1 MLPAYYGLLRL
12 CCQQSRALTRQ
23 LAGHQNLQWA
33 FKNITPHPTQY
44 NLAVDELFKLMALFV
59 AKYPDSTQT
68 ELDQI
73 CVFRRQTLSAYL
85 NGLDARVSWNTLVS
99 ALRILVENEEDRLF
113 FVSNGG
119 LTMCFEALLTLH
131 SMYHEATACNVTED
145 LQDLLR
151 EIVRL
156 VQALRQS
163 CREQKKKYPPSGYF
177 KGLPE
182 VIRRLTT
189 LLNTFVPPEKRKLTL
204 DVLKVSCVN
213 LQMKSLT
220 KCFYTYR
227 NLCDAFQRK
236 PLEF

>member
-1 MLPAYYGLLRL
+1 
-12 CCQQSRALTRQ
+12 
-23 LAGHQNLQWA
+23 
-33 FKNITPHPTQY
+33 
-44 NLAVDELFKLMALFV
+44 MALFV
-59 AKYPDSTQT
+59 AKYPDSTQA

-85 NGLDARVSWNTLVS
+85 SGLDARVSWNTLVS

-156 VQALRQS
+156 VQALRQN
-163 CREQKKKYPPSGYF
+163 CRDLKKKYPPSGYF

-182 VIRRLTT
+182 VIRRLAT
-189 LLNTFVPPEKRKLTL
+189 LLNTFNPPEMRKLTL
-204 DVLKVSCVN
+204 DVLKVFKARSN
-213 LQMKSLT
+213 LIT
-220 KCFYTYR
+220 KRQENNFSFIFLGTGSMHSNGSYR
-227 NLCDAFQRK
+227 NSHPDTHSLSHPKPAAFDGSARNIF
-236 PLEF
+236 P